1 MKTTAFLSRVIG
13 DDGHYCLFAARR
25 SDDRKLQRFYT
36 DITTLIQDARTYDAH
51 GYDTYFAL
59 STFKTDGGR
68 SASNSKQLKSFF
80 LDLDCG
86 PKKEFVDQSAALSAL
101 QSFCKAVSLPKPM
114 LVSSGNGIHVYWTLS
129 DPVGPDMWTPVAKR
143 LKALCVEH
151 NFAADPVVTA
161 NAAQILR
168 LPHTHNH
175 KSADPLKVAVLA
187 QASSNTM
194 SFDDFAEIVGVAPVH
209 KPSTHVPAKFNAM
222 SQLLMSN
229 KKSSFRKILTRSD
242 TCAQIMR
249 AVTEQSTVDEP
260 LWRATLSV
268 AAFCEDSEK
277 AIHAVSREHPEYDP
291 DVTEEKASRI
301 KGPYHCTRFNEYNP
315 GGCEGCPHLGN
326 ITSPITLGN
335 ELRRAETEEDRT
347 VEIETNE
354 SDGDGWVET
363 EKVVVPEPPYP
374 YVRGTSGGVYR
385 TMTNDD
391 GDVEDVLVYHHDIYV
406 TRRVWDVELGYMV
419 VTKLHLPRDGI
430 REFTISQ
437 QVVSSADE
445 LRKALSK
452 EGVTCKTK
460 KQWESLGMYITDYI
474 EELQNRAEAD
484 QAHRQFGWTDDFK
497 SFVIGDREYF
507 ADRVGYSPAT
517 PTTAALIPE
526 FEPKGT
532 LEEWKDLISF
542 YNVEGTELHQMLICA
557 GFGSPLMAFSAVNS
571 LLTHLDGPT
580 GFGKTTTQMAMLGIY
595 GNPHALMLDE
605 QDTLNSK
612 LLRMEVLKNLPMAI
626 DELTNHTA
634 SEASVLIYSLSGGR
648 QKNRMASGSN
658 TERVRGKPWAMRA
671 ISSGNTSIIGKIE
684 TIKADPEAERERA
697 FEINISGY
705 IYPHEKGV
713 ADEFQNR
720 VKNQVYGVAAE
731 PYIKWLVANVEEAR
745 KAFLDMQARLDHEAG
760 LSSKNRFVSAGYAA
774 DLVGGRIAQ
783 MLGLIDFDMKKL
795 FKFTVNLIRQRA
807 AEIEESQ
814 KTNTDYLVDY
824 LTEHYNDILRIK
836 STQDLRN
843 REGSAGE
850 EFVVPDA
857 SPRGQYVA
865 RYETDL
871 KRLYLLPKPFK
882 LWCSKLQLN
891 PLAMIKGLA
900 EEYKV
905 ERIKI
910 RLGRGTKL
918 DIPPADVYAIN
929 FAIEDHVNEHVEDSD
944 KAD

>member
-1 MKTTAFLSRVIG
+1 MKTTAFLSRVLS
-13 DDGHYCLFAARR
+13 DDGYYCLFAARR
-25 SDDRKLQRFYT
+25 SDDRKTQRFYK
-36 DITTLIQDARTYDAH
+36 DITALVQGARTYDDQ

-59 STFKTDGGR
+59 STFETEEGR
-68 SASNSKQLKSFF
+68 TAANAKELKSFF

-86 PKKEFVDQSAALSAL
+86 PGKDFKDQSEALSEL
-101 QSFCKAVSLPKPM
+101 QRFCKEVKLPKPM
-114 LVSSGNGIHVYWTLS
+114 LVNSGNGIHVYWGLS
-129 DPVGPDMWTPVAKR
+129 EAIARDVWLPVAER
-143 LKALCVEH
+143 LKELCVEH
-151 NFAADPVVTA
+151 NFGADPAITA
-161 NAAQILR
+161 DVARVLR
-168 LPHTHNH
+168 IPETHNY
-175 KSADPLKVAVLA
+175 KGEPALDVVVLT
-187 QASSNTM
+187 QAANNTIG
-194 SFDDFAEIVGVAPVH
+194 FEEFRGIVGETKVK
-209 KPSTHVPAKFNAM
+209 KPSVHIPAKFNAM
-222 SQLLMSN
+222 AELLMSN

-242 TCAQIMR
+242 SCAQLMHV
-249 AVTEQSTVDEP
+249 VTNQDVVDEP
-260 LWRATLSV
+260 LWRAALSV
-268 AAFCEDSEK
+268 AAFCEDSDK
-277 AIHAVSREHPEYDP
+277 AIHAISKEHPEYDP
-291 DVTEEKASRI
+291 EVTEEKARRI
-301 KGPYHCTRFNEYNP
+301 KGPYHCTKFNEYNP
-315 GGCEGCPHLGN
+315 GGCDGCPHLGK

-347 VEIETNE
+347 VEVEVKGTG
-354 SDGDGWVET
+354 DDGWVET

-374 YVRGTSGGVYR
+374 YVRGASGGVYR
-385 TMTNDD
+385 NMTNDD

-406 TRRVWDVELGYMV
+406 TRRVWDVELGYMIV
-419 VTKLHLPRDGI
+419 AKLHLPRDGV

-437 QVVSSADE
+437 QAVSSSDE

-507 ADRVGYSPAT
+507 PDRVGYSPAT

-526 FEPKGT
+526 LKPKGT
-532 LEEWKDLISF
+532 LEEWKELIEF
-542 YNVEGTELHQMLICA
+542 YNVDGTELHQMLICA

-595 GNPHALMLDE
+595 GNPAALMLDE

-626 DELTNHTA
+626 DELTNHTPQDA
-634 SEASVLIYSLSGGR
+634 STLIYSLSGGR

-671 ISSGNTSIIGKIE
+671 ISSGNTSLIGKIE
-684 TIKADPEAERERA
+684 TYKANPEAERERA
-697 FEINISGY
+697 FEINITGY
-705 IYPHEKGV
+705 IYPHAKGT
-713 ADEFQNR
+713 ADDFQNR

-745 KAFLDMQARLDHEAG
+745 KAFTDMQARLDLEAG
-760 LSSKNRFVSAGYAA
+760 LSSKNRFISAGYAA

-783 MLGLIDFDMKKL
+783 MLGLINFDMKKL
-795 FKFTVNLIRQRA
+795 FHFTVDLIRARA
-807 AEIEESQ
+807 AEIESAQ
-814 KTNTDYLVDY
+814 KTNTDYLIDY

-843 REGSAGE
+843 KEESAGE

-857 SPRGQYVA
+857 SPRGQYIA

-882 LWCSKLQLN
+882 AWCSKQQLN
-891 PLAMIKGLA
+891 PLAMIKGLS

-905 ERIKI
+905 ERVKI

-918 DIPPADVYAIN
+918 DIPPADVYAVD
-929 FAIEDHVNEHVEDSD
+929 FAIEEHVDDTVETSD
-944 KAD
+944 QAG